1 MLLRYHIFLPPVKA
15 FTDEKS
21 SLFGRNMSF
30 WPEILAVLA
39 GIPDPGIYSSNR
51 ITPGEGLFWREK
63 NLVMFFNLLL
73 FKTEFEPEKCLKSG
87 QIRST

>member
-21 SLFGRNMSF
+21 SVFGRNMSF

-51 ITPGEGLFWREK
+51 ITPGGNVLERKKFGYVF
-63 NLVMFFNLLL
+63 
-73 FKTEFEPEKCLKSG
+73 
-87 QIRST
+87 